1 MTLGELA
8 TSIHWPF
15 GLILSEQ
22 EEQAQA
28 VNAARQYAA
37 WGDIASLG
45 DSPVLATLDA
55 DTVIDEGEWA
65 IIKPLAALFI
75 ERENARALEAS
86 RGVGVDVYGRDVNT
100 IEADIRQ
107 YESVDLPR
115 LAFMQL
121 PESI

>member
-8 TSIHWPF
+8 ASIHWTF
-15 GLILSEQ
+15 GLIIADEDVTT
-22 EEQAQA
+22 QAI
-28 VNAARQYAA
+28 NAARQYVG
-37 WGDIASLG
+37 WGTIASLG
-45 DSPVLATLDA
+45 DIPALDELDKFTDIA
-55 DTVIDEGEWA
+55 DGEWSV
-65 IIKPLAALFI
+65 IKPLAALYI

-107 YESVDLPR
+107 YENTDLPR
-115 LAFMQL
+115 MAFMQL